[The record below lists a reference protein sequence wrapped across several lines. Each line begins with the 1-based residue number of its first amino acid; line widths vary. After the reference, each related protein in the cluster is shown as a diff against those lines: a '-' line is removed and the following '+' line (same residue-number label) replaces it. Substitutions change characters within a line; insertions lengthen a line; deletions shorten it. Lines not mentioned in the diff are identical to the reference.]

1 MTRVVEDCGQARTA
15 DGQKVR
21 QGRGA
26 DGQDRTYSSVRL
38 SESCPRSSE
47 VER

>member
-1 MTRVVEDCGQARTA
+1 MTRFVEDCGQERTT